1 MGINMR
7 TTMDIDANIT
17 GMNFEKDEI
26 NEMIDDILS
35 IKIDDNVIF
44 EVEKNVPIK
53 EDNEY
58 GGYRFK
64 LIAKLSNL
72 KIPFSIDISTGDLIT
87 PRAVEYK
94 YKTILENNQISYNDG
109 NQHVLKLDENYYF
122 ETIIAEKFETV
133 LKRNISNSRMKDYY
147 DLYYFVTYKW
157 NDIDKATL
165 EVAVDTTFK
174 HRKSKKYLDKYNE
187 IILNLSN
194 DINLLE
200 RWNKYRKEHT
210 YAKEVEFEDII
221 KAIEKIHK
229 IL

>member
-7 TTMDIDANIT
+7 TTMDIDANIA

-94 YKTILENNQISYNDG
+94 YKTILENNQISLYTYN
-109 NQHVLKLDENYYF
+109 Y

-174 HRKSKKYLDKYNE
+174 HRKSKKYLDKYKE

-210 YAKEVEFEDII
+210 YAKEVEFEDTI

>member
-1 MGINMR
+1 MR

-58 GGYRFK
+58 GGHRFK

-87 PRAVEYK
+87 PRAIEYK
-94 YKTILENNQISYNDG
+94 YKTILENNQISLYTYN
-109 NQHVLKLDENYYF
+109 Y

-210 YAKEVEFEDII
+210 YAKEVEFEDTI

>member
-1 MGINMR
+1 MR

-109 NQHVLKLDENYYF
+109 NQHVLKLDENYNY

>member
-1 MGINMR
+1 MR

-94 YKTILENNQISYNDG
+94 YKTILENNQISLYTYN
-109 NQHVLKLDENYYF
+109 Y

-165 EVAVDTTFK
+165 EVAVDTIFK

-210 YAKEVEFEDII
+210 YAKEVEFEDTI

>member
-1 MGINMR
+1 MR

-87 PRAVEYK
+87 PRAIEYK
-94 YKTILENNQISYNDG
+94 YKTILENNQISLYTYN
-109 NQHVLKLDENYYF
+109 Y

-174 HRKSKKYLDKYNE
+174 HRKSKKYLDKYKE

-210 YAKEVEFEDII
+210 YAKEVEFEDTI

>member
-94 YKTILENNQISYNDG
+94 YKTILENNQISLYTYN
-109 NQHVLKLDENYYF
+109 Y

-174 HRKSKKYLDKYNE
+174 HRKSKKYLDKYKE

-210 YAKEVEFEDII
+210 YAKEVEFEDTI

>member
-58 GGYRFK
+58 GGHRFK

-87 PRAVEYK
+87 PRAIEYK
-94 YKTILENNQISYNDG
+94 YKTILENNQISLYTYN
-109 NQHVLKLDENYYF
+109 Y

-210 YAKEVEFEDII
+210 YAKEVEFEDTI

>member
-1 MGINMR
+1 MR

-17 GMNFEKDEI
+17 GMNFEKDKI

-94 YKTILENNQISYNDG
+94 YKTILENNQISLYTYN
-109 NQHVLKLDENYYF
+109 Y

-210 YAKEVEFEDII
+210 YAKEVEFEDTI

>member
-1 MGINMR
+1 MR

-94 YKTILENNQISYNDG
+94 YKTILENNQISLYTYN
-109 NQHVLKLDENYYF
+109 Y

-210 YAKEVEFEDII
+210 YAEEVEFEDTI